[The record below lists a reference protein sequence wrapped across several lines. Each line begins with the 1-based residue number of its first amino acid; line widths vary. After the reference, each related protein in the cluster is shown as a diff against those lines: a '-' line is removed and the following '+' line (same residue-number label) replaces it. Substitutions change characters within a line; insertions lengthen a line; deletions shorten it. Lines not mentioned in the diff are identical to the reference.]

1 MTARLS
7 KGGGRSKIEIGNLE
21 DQIVLDRPD
30 GTKPQRAMM
39 NRMNVFTQPQ
49 TALFGQQ
56 AFLALGRLQGHAFKS
71 MMSYQIEALAFL
83 KHRYEQDVKLLED
96 LNASKEI
103 DDAVHIYTDF
113 FQNAL
118 NDYSSEAGKMANIGS
133 KFASETADRIQRE
146 AEALADELSSPKA
159 A

>member
-1 MTARLS
+1 
-7 KGGGRSKIEIGNLE
+7 
-21 DQIVLDRPD
+21 
-30 GTKPQRAMM
+30 M
-39 NRMNVFTQPQ
+39 NRTSAFTQPQ
-49 TALFGQQ
+49 PVLFGQQ

-71 MMSYQIEALAFL
+71 MMSYQIEALTFL
-83 KHRYEQDVKLLED
+83 KHRYEQDMKLLDD

-118 NDYSSEAGKMANIGS
+118 SDYSKEAGKMANIGS
-133 KFASETADRIQRE
+133 KFATDTADRIQKE
-146 AEALADELSSPKA
+146 TEALADELASPKA